1 MSVKP
6 SPKEFLNNIV
16 NEMIDVLMA
25 LLRSQK
31 LAYYKNENLRGYTY
45 QLLLDILRNLIFIQ
59 KEIANIS
66 DEEAKELIREIGFV
80 ATDLKRIFG
89 NLTIVIEDYL
99 K

>member
-6 SPKEFLNNIV
+6 TPKEFLNNIV
-16 NEMIDVLMA
+16 SEMIDVVMA

-66 DEEAKELIREIGFV
+66 DEEAKELLREIGFV

-89 NLTIVIEDYL
+89 NLAIVIEDYL

>member
-6 SPKEFLNNIV
+6 TPKEFLNNIV
-16 NEMIDVLMA
+16 NEMIDVVMDR
-25 LLRSQK
+25 LRSQK

-89 NLTIVIEDYL
+89 NLTSVIEDY